1 MKINPLHYAETLFM
15 PCLHLYN
22 TPSCGQTIIYSTFR
36 LFLVLCCV
44 MFTPLY
50 LRDKFVEMALLGE
63 RINAY
68 IISRNVFFLDY

>member
-1 MKINPLHYAETLFM
+1 MKMDPLHDAETLFM

-22 TPSCGQTIIYSTFR
+22 TPSCGQTIIYSAFR

-44 MFTPLY
+44 VFTPLY
-50 LRDKFVEMALLGE
+50 LRDKFVETALLGE

-68 IISRNVFFLDY
+68 IIFCNCFFLDY